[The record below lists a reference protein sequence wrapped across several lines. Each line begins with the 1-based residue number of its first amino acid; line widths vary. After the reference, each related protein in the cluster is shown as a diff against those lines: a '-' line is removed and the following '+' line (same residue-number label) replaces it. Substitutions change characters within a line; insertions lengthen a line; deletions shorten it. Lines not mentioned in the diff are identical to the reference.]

1 MKFLR
6 DFYFAD
12 LRFFEVSGNIGV
24 RAEGRGGAGGGGSN
38 PKFRKFWNFPGKML
52 VIRATADGVDD
63 KLKKKKNDN
72 NNDSYSQTSG

>member
-24 RAEGRGGAGGGGSN
+24 RAEGRGGEGGGAATPS
-38 PKFRKFWNFPGKML
+38 FENFETS
-52 VIRATADGVDD
+52 RA
-63 KLKKKKNDN
+63 KC
-72 NNDSYSQTSG
+72 S